1 MICKLKN
8 IALIPKYVYYLKEL
22 VKAIVLKLLSQIESP
37 SGSLLACKERCNLA
51 QLVLAREAFTVGG
64 ELQYFPDVH
73 ARLVA

>member
-1 MICKLKN
+1 M
-8 IALIPKYVYYLKEL
+8 
-22 VKAIVLKLLSQIESP
+22 LLSLIGSP